1 MSSMTWGDEPPAAVT
16 ERQYAEWQAKKRG
29 ITLPSPEQIA
39 QMKAEEG
46 IAPAPDDSTPA
57 GTITSALLL
66 AVCFIGT
73 IITGFAIVSA
83 VISAVG
89 G

>member
-1 MSSMTWGDEPPAAVT
+1 MHWEDERPASVDEWT
-16 ERQYAEWQAKKRG
+16 YAAWQAKHRG
-29 ITLPSPEQIA
+29 ITLPSPERIA
-39 QMKAEEG
+39 AMKAEEG
-46 IAPAPDDSTPA
+46 IAPAPDDGTPA
-57 GTITSALLL
+57 GAITSALFLT
-66 AVCFIGT
+66 VCFIGT